1 MFYIFFIFL
10 FIFSVFF
17 ISNLIK
23 MKSAKDE
30 IVEES
35 SILQSE
41 PSETVRQLLC
51 LLMNYLISNG
61 LFPFIL
67 K

>member
-1 MFYIFFIFL
+1 
-10 FIFSVFF
+10 
-17 ISNLIK
+17 